1 MDIKKLYKKDIFTIF
16 IYKEDRLESDFN
28 FLLTRVA

>member
-1 MDIKKLYKKDIFTIF
+1 MDIKKLFKKDIFTIF

-28 FLLTRVA
+28 FY